1 MILKD
6 FIFNNFIAGRIAKLF
21 GGVKGYKT
29 QIGTVVTVLL
39 MAAKYFAPIPVEYLP
54 YIDQIIAIV
63 VGATGVAFG
72 DKVRRNYELGKV
84 IAEELITVTGE
95 APKDLP
101 K

>member
-1 MILKD
+1 MFKKL
-6 FIFNNFIAGRIAKLF
+6 IFNNFIAGKIAAIF
-21 GGVKGYKT
+21 GGLKGYKS
-29 QIGTVVTVLL
+29 QVGTVVTVLL
-39 MAAKYFAPIPVEYLP
+39 TIAKYFAPIPVEYLP

-72 DKVRRNYELGKV
+72 DKVRRNYEMGKV